1 MQLQHLI
8 PHQADNNIIT
18 TTTNNND
25 YIAANIK

>member
-8 PHQADNNIIT
+8 PHQADNNSIST
-18 TTTNNND
+18 TNNNND